1 MFDSFKGKLV
11 FKQKNKIYLE
21 NDHGLREIHVENDD
35 EYLENNEYHLYIYC
49 SKLVSHKSIE
59 KVTNFGFKTI
69 KEMCYFEKFINIEG
83 VGPKTALRFINGGID
98 IFNELVENRMID
110 EMIDKYRI
118 NLRIANALIGNHKYE
133 KNSEFS
139 SDELKKINAAINNL
153 QNIGYNK
160 DLCTKIVLK
169 RQQEIINNNFSN
181 IFHILIEDIK
191 NERTNH

>member
-1 MFDSFKGKLV
+1 MFDSFKGTLV

-21 NDHGLREIHVENDD
+21 NDFGLREIYVENN
-35 EYLENNEYHLYIYC
+35 ENYQENNEYHLYIYC

-59 KVTNFGFKTI
+59 KVTNFGFETI
-69 KEMCYFEKFINIEG
+69 KEMCYFEKLINIEG
-83 VGPKTALRFINGGID
+83 VGPKTALRFISGGID
-98 IFNELVENRMID
+98 IFNNLVENKLIE

-118 NLRIANALIGNHKYE
+118 NLKIANSIINHHKCE

-139 SDELKKINAAINNL
+139 SVELKKINAAICNL

>member
-21 NDHGLREIHVENDD
+21 NDHGLKEIYVENEENFLD
-35 EYLENNEYHLYIYC
+35 NNEYHLYIYC

-69 KEMCYFEKFINIEG
+69 KEMCCFEELINIEG

-98 IFNELVENRMID
+98 IFNDLVKNKMID

-118 NLRIANALIGNHKYE
+118 NLRIANIIINRRKFNE
-133 KNSEFS
+133 NSELTS
-139 SDELKKINAAINNL
+139 SELKKLNEAIMNL
-153 QNIGYNK
+153 QNIGYN
-160 DLCTKIVLK
+160 
-169 RQQEIINNNFSN
+169 RE
-181 IFHILIEDIK
+181 
-191 NERTNH
+191 